1 VAAAPIGGHRL
12 RLPARPLPAMNEWWT
27 LLAVPRFRAFWLA
40 LLCDN
45 LGSWCVIAAM
55 PILVADRFG
64 AGLVLVASLAL
75 RILPKLVLAPVAAGL
90 MRRVGPARLAST
102 AMLLMAA
109 LTAALPWC
117 RDLVLLEVVIAAI
130 GALDLF
136 IIPGLLTLRAPVTPP
151 GLEMTGNTLCS
162 VADRAA
168 KVAGPALG
176 GLAVLAGFGPAFTGF
191 ALLIAASAVP
201 VARLS
206 VIVPAE
212 AGTKRGSLGSF
223 LATIRGDREVLGLLI
238 AGVTY
243 MVLLGGL
250 RPFLFWANSAW
261 YGASDTAW
269 TWLLAAQGAG
279 ALVGA
284 LVSAL
289 VVPGLL
295 RRMSAYRLSLLTGLA
310 EGAAHLLLLA
320 ATSSVQAIAILA
332 LAGIPEIISTAAWFT
347 AIQARLSAAQQGSFY
362 TVSAPLWDLAF
373 ALGIAS
379 AGLHAQGVLS
389 LSAYWALISLTAT
402 LPLLPLLAWE
412 RWRG

>member
-1 VAAAPIGGHRL
+1 V
-12 RLPARPLPAMNEWWT
+12 NEWRT
-27 LLAVPRFRAFWLA
+27 LLAAPRFRAFFLA

-55 PILVADRFG
+55 PILVAERFG
-64 AGLVLVASLAL
+64 AGMVLVASLAL
-75 RILPKLVLAPVAAGL
+75 RIVPKLLLAPLAAGL
-90 MRRVGPARLAST
+90 MRRFGPARLAST
-102 AMLLMAA
+102 AMLLMAV

-117 RDLVLLEVVIAAI
+117 RDLALLEILIATI
-130 GALDLF
+130 GALDVF
-136 IIPGLLTLRAPVTPP
+136 IMPGLLTLRVPVTPP
-151 GLEMTGNTLCS
+151 GLEMAGNTLCS

-176 GLAVLAGFGPAFTGF
+176 GLAVLAGFGLAFAGF

-206 VIVPAE
+206 GIVPV
-212 AGTKRGSLGSF
+212 TSDTPRGSLWSF
-223 LATIRGDREVLGLLI
+223 VSIIRADWQVAGLLI
-238 AGVTY
+238 SSMTY
-243 MVLLGGL
+243 LVMLGGL
-250 RPFLFWANSAW
+250 RPFLFWANSDW

-289 VVPGLL
+289 VVPALS
-295 RRMSAYRLSLLTGLA
+295 RRMPAYRLSLLTGLA
-310 EGAAHLLLLA
+310 EGVMHLLLLA
-320 ATSSVQAIAILA
+320 ATSSVQAMAILA

-347 AIQARLSAAQQGSFY
+347 AIQARLPAAQQGSFY
-362 TVSAPLWDLAF
+362 TVMAPLWDLAF

-379 AGLHAQGVLS
+379 AALHAEGVLP
-389 LSAYWALISLTAT
+389 LSAYWALVSLTAT

-412 RWRG
+412 ERRAKVT

>member
-1 VAAAPIGGHRL
+1 
-12 RLPARPLPAMNEWWT
+12 MNEWRT
-27 LLAVPRFRAFWLA
+27 LLAAPRFRAFWLA

-55 PILVADRFG
+55 PTLVAERFG
-64 AGLVLVASLAL
+64 TGMVLVASLAL
-75 RILPKLVLAPVAAGL
+75 RIVPKLLLAPLAAGL
-90 MRRVGPARLAST
+90 MRRFGPARLAST

-117 RDLVLLEVVIAAI
+117 GSLALLEILIAAI
-130 GALDLF
+130 GTLDLF
-136 IIPGLLTLRAPVTPP
+136 IMPGLLTLRAPVTPP
-151 GLEMTGNTLCS
+151 GLEMAGNTLCS

-176 GLAVLAGFGPAFTGF
+176 GLAMLAGLGPAFAGF
-191 ALLIAASAVP
+191 ALLTAASAVP

-206 VIVPAE
+206 GVVAPACD
-212 AGTKRGSLGSF
+212 APHGSLWPV
-223 LATIRGDREVLGLLI
+223 LAIIRADRQVAGLLI
-238 AGVTY
+238 TSVTY
-243 MVLLGGL
+243 LVMLGGL

-284 LVSAL
+284 MVSTL
-289 VVPGLL
+289 VVPGLAPW
-295 RRMSAYRLSLLTGLA
+295 MSAYRLSLLTGLA
-310 EGAAHLLLLA
+310 EGAMHLLLLL
-320 ATSSVQAIAILA
+320 ATSSMQAIAVLA
-332 LAGIPEIISTAAWFT
+332 LAGIPEIICTAAWFT
-347 AIQARLSAAQQGSFY
+347 AIQARLPAAQQGSFY
-362 TVSAPLWDLAF
+362 TVMAPLWDLAF

-379 AGLHAQGVLS
+379 AALHAEGMLP
-389 LSAYWALISLTAT
+389 LSAYWALVSLIAT

-412 RWRG
+412 EPRRATAP

>member
-1 VAAAPIGGHRL
+1 
-12 RLPARPLPAMNEWWT
+12 MNEWRT
-27 LLAVPRFRAFWLA
+27 LLAASRFRAFWLA

-90 MRRVGPARLAST
+90 IRRVGPARLAST
-102 AMLLMAA
+102 AMLLMAG

-117 RDLVLLEVVIAAI
+117 RDLALLEVLIAAI

-136 IIPGLLTLRAPVTPP
+136 IIPGLLTLRTPVTPP
-151 GLEMTGNTLCS
+151 GLEMAGNTLCS

-176 GLAVLAGFGPAFTGF
+176 GLAVLAGFDVAFTGF

-206 VIVPAE
+206 TIIPVE
-212 AGTKRGSLGSF
+212 ADARRGNLWSF
-223 LATIRGDREVLGLLI
+223 LAIIRGDREVLGLLV

-250 RPFLFWANSAW
+250 RPFLFWANSDW
-261 YGASDTAW
+261 YGASNTAW

-284 LVSAL
+284 LVSVL

-310 EGAAHLLLLA
+310 EGAAHLLLA

-389 LSAYWALISLTAT
+389 LSVYWALVSLIAT
-402 LPLLPLLAWE
+402 LPLLPLLGWGRE
-412 RWRG
+412 R